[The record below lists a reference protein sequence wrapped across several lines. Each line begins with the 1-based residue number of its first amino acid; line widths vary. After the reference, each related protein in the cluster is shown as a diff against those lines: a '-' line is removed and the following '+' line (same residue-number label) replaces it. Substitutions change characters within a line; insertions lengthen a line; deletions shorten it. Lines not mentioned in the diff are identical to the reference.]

1 MQFNLPEG
9 YRIANKYEVL
19 DLLGSGW
26 EGESYKLVELR
37 TGIERAAKLFY
48 PERNRGNRTSR
59 RYAKKLH
66 KLRHC
71 PILIQYHTE
80 ETMLIDGT
88 PITALISEYVEGTPL
103 SEFIRSMPGK
113 RLTPFEAVHLL
124 YALVSGVEAIHQL
137 DEYHGDIHSD
147 NIIINRYGL
156 SFDIKMIDFYHWE
169 ATKKENRQQ
178 DIIDIV
184 KVFHETLGGSRHY
197 AKLPQ
202 ATKYICAG
210 LKHSLILERFRTL
223 SHLRY
228 HLETMEW

>member
-1 MQFNLPEG
+1 M
-9 YRIANKYEVL
+9 ANKYEVL
-19 DLLGSGW
+19 DLLGAGW
-26 EGESYKLVELR
+26 EGESYKIVELR
-37 TGIERAAKLFY
+37 TGIERTAKLFY
-48 PERNRGNRTSR
+48 PERNRRNRTSR

-80 ETMLIDGT
+80 ERLHLNGT
-88 PITALISEYVEGTPL
+88 PITAMISEYVEGTPL
-103 SEFIRSMPGK
+103 SEFIRSMPGR

-124 YALVSGVEAIHQL
+124 YVLVTGVEVIHQQ

-147 NIIINRYGL
+147 NIIVNRFGL
-156 SFDIKMIDFYHWE
+156 GFDIKMIDFYHWE

-184 KVFHETLGGSRHY
+184 KVFHETMGGPRHY
-197 AKLPQ
+197 SRQPRAI
-202 ATKYICAG
+202 KYICAG
-210 LKHSLILERFRTL
+210 LKHSLILDRFRTI
-223 SHLRY
+223 SHLRN